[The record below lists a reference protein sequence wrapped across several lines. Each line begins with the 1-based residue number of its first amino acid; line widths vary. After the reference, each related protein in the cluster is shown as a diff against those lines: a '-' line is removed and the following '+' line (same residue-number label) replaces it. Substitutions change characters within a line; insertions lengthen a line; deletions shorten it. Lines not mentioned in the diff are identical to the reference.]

1 MITTKFITTEDLAH
15 YTTQKVIFFRESLS
29 SLYLK
34 ENITSPSLVS
44 ENHYEIA
51 ASARV

>member
-1 MITTKFITTEDLAH
+1 MITTKFTEDLAL

-29 SLYLK
+29 SLYVK

-44 ENHYEIA
+44 ENHYEIV